1 VSTSS
6 LLIAALRNPDT
17 FIKLNPDDW
26 TDVVSIARRELVLGH
41 LAFEIKQ
48 SGLFE
53 KLPSRLQLMLEDGL
67 RDSLHSH
74 RLAVSET
81 KFAADALF
89 ETGCPVI
96 VLKGSAYVLAD
107 LPAAH
112 GRFAGDLDL
121 LVPKSFLGPVEIL
134 LKKAGWHLM
143 VKDAYD
149 DNYYRMWM
157 HELPPFQHGLRKT
170 LIDMHHTILPLT
182 GRVQPNA
189 ALLIRNALPIEGT
202 GLYRFCDVDMVLHS
216 AAHLIQ
222 DGDLHGGLRN
232 LHDIHR
238 LVTHFAKTDDF
249 WTVLSQHANIHNLQR
264 CLYYA
269 LAMSEELFG
278 TYVPV
283 GFWNGITNAK
293 PNILFRNLMRWMMLT
308 RLSRRKVSSDSLA
321 YRLADNLLRVR
332 AHYLKMPPLMLA
344 KHLLRKQILRWR
356 TKPATH

>member
-1 VSTSS
+1 MSAASN
-6 LLIAALRNPDT
+6 LISALRDPST
-17 FIKLNPDDW
+17 FIDLSPGEW
-26 TDVVSIARRELVLGH
+26 TNVVSIARRELVLGH
-41 LAFEIKQ
+41 LADTLKKSEHFHK
-48 SGLFE
+48 FP
-53 KLPSRLQLMLEDGL
+53 KRLQNMLEDGL
-67 RDSLHSH
+67 RDSQHSH

-89 ETGCPVI
+89 DAGCPVI

-107 LPAAH
+107 LPAAQ

-121 LVPKSFLGPVEIL
+121 LVPKSFLGPVEIA
-134 LKKAGWHLM
+134 LKKSGWNLM
-143 VKDAYD
+143 VKNAYD
-149 DNYYRMWM
+149 DNYYRLWM

-189 ALLIRNALPIEGT
+189 ALLIKHAVPIKGT
-202 GLYRFCDVDMVLHS
+202 GLHRFCDVDMVLHS

-238 LVTHFAKTDDF
+238 LVTHFARADNF
-249 WTVLSQHANIHNLQR
+249 WVLLSQHANTHNLQR

-269 LAMSEELFG
+269 LTMSEKLFG
-278 TYVPV
+278 THVPEA
-283 GFWNGITNAK
+283 FWNGVSNAE
-293 PNILFRNLMRWMMLT
+293 PNALYRCIMQWMMLT
-308 RLSRRKVSSDSLA
+308 RLSRREVSLDSIA
-321 YRLADNLLRVR
+321 YRLADKLLRVR

-344 KHLLRKQILRWR
+344 KHLARKQRLRWQ
-356 TKPATH
+356 TKT